1 MRATEAKRKL
11 KTIHADDSHR
21 SQEEVKDCTR
31 YERHADDCTRYTEAK
46 EEVKDCTR

>member
-21 SQEEVKDCTR
+21 SKRKLKSV
-31 YERHADDCTRYTEAK
+31 HADDSYRS
-46 EEVKDCTR
+46 